1 MKKLILFFFI
11 SISFLGNA
19 QVNCYI
25 VGGSSHAIDLSVN
38 TQPGFNLGAII
49 DLPFSKAWSFQT
61 GLNYNYISA
70 DNNWEVLEYVVNQT
84 VSFDGGVLS
93 NYSFLEIPASISTG
107 IKLSER
113 SKLKFNLG
121 GYFSI
126 FTGGKSLYRS
136 SDGYSK
142 YVLLPTWTDPVG
154 GGFLVGT
161 GFEINK
167 IYLGVELNY
176 SPESYNP
183 NTVIKT
189 KLGIKL

>member
-1 MKKLILFFFI
+1 MKKIILSIFL
-11 SISFLGNA
+11 SISLIVNA
-19 QVNCYI
+19 QVDCYI
-25 VGGSSHAIDLSVN
+25 LGGTSHAINLYDL
-38 TQPGFNLGAII
+38 TQPGFNFGAVIN
-49 DLPFSKAWSFQT
+49 LPFSKTWSFQT
-61 GLNYNYISA
+61 GLNYNFVST
-70 DNNWEVLEYVVNQT
+70 DSDWPTSELVVDKM
-84 VSFDGGVLS
+84 VSFDSGVIY
-93 NYSFLEIPASISTG
+93 NYSFIELPASIAIG

-121 GYFSI
+121 GYFSV

-136 SDGYSK
+136 PEGFSK
-142 YVLLPTWTDPVG
+142 YVLLATWTDPVG

-167 IYLGVELNY
+167 IYVGMEVNY

-189 KLGIKL
+189 KFVIKL

>member
-1 MKKLILFFFI
+1 MKKFILIFFF
-11 SISFLGNA
+11 SISLLLNA
-19 QVNCYI
+19 QVDCFI
-25 VGGSSHAIDLSVN
+25 VGGTSHAINVYHS
-38 TQPGFNLGAII
+38 TQPGFNLGAVI
-49 DLPFSKAWSFQT
+49 DLPFSQTWSLQT
-61 GLNYNYISA
+61 GLNYNFIST
-70 DNNWEVLEYVVNQT
+70 DSNRPTSKLVLNQM
-84 VSFDGGVLS
+84 VDFDSGVLY
-93 NYSFLEIPASISTG
+93 NYSFLEIPASITTG

-136 SDGYSK
+136 SYGYSK
-142 YVLLPTWTDPVG
+142 YVLLPTWTNPLG
-154 GGFLVGT
+154 GGFLIGS

-167 IYLGVELNY
+167 IYIGLELNY

>member
-1 MKKLILFFFI
+1 MKKNILITFW
-11 SISFLGNA
+11 SISLLANA
-19 QVNCYI
+19 QVDCYI
-25 VGGSSHAIDLSVN
+25 TGGTSHAINVYHS
-38 TQPGFNLGAII
+38 TQPGFNLGAVI
-49 DLPFSKAWSFQT
+49 DLPFSKVWSLQT
-61 GLNYNYISA
+61 GLNYNFVST
-70 DNNWEVLEYVVNQT
+70 DSNWPTSELVVDRM
-84 VSFDGGVLS
+84 VSFDSGVLYK
-93 NYSFLEIPASISTG
+93 YSFIELPASISAG
-107 IKLSER
+107 IKLSES

-136 SDGYSK
+136 SEGYSK

>member
-1 MKKLILFFFI
+1 MKIYILLICLSMSLILT
-11 SISFLGNA
+11 A
-19 QVNCYI
+19 QVDCYI
-25 VGGSSHAIDLSVN
+25 AGGTSNAINVYHS
-38 TQPGFNLGAII
+38 TQPGFNLGAVV
-49 DLPFSKAWSFQT
+49 DLPFSKTWSFQT
-61 GLNYNYISA
+61 GINYNFVSTDSNRA
-70 DNNWEVLEYVVNQT
+70 TSKFVVDQM
-84 VSFDGGVLS
+84 VDFDSGVLY
-93 NYSFLEIPASISTG
+93 NYSFIEIPASITTG

-121 GYFSI
+121 GYFSV

-136 SDGYSK
+136 SNGYSK

-161 GFEINK
+161 GFEINN
-167 IYLGVELNY
+167 IYLGMEVNY

>member
-1 MKKLILFFFI
+1 MKKFILIFSL
-11 SISFLGNA
+11 SISLFVNA
-19 QVNCYI
+19 QEECYI
-25 VGGSSHAIDLSVN
+25 VGGTSHAINLYHSA
-38 TQPGFNLGAII
+38 QPGFNLGAIVN
-49 DLPFSKAWSFQT
+49 LPFSKVWSFQS
-61 GLNYNYISA
+61 GLNYNFIST
-70 DNNWEVLEYVVNQT
+70 DSNRPTSKLVLDRMVD
-84 VSFDGGVLS
+84 FDSGVLY
-93 NYSFLEIPASISTG
+93 NYSFIELPASIAAG
-107 IKLSER
+107 IKLSEK
-113 SKLKFNLG
+113 SKLKFNFG

-154 GGFLVGT
+154 GGFLVGI
-161 GFEINK
+161 GFEINQ
-167 IYLGVELNY
+167 IYLGVEVNY

>member
-1 MKKLILFFFI
+1 MKKFIFIFFL
-11 SISFLGNA
+11 SISLIVNA
-19 QVNCYI
+19 QVDCYI
-25 VGGSSHAIDLSVN
+25 VGGTSHAIDLNAN
-38 TQPGFNLGAII
+38 TQPGFNLGAVIN
-49 DLPFSKAWSFQT
+49 LPFSKVGSFQT
-61 GLNYNYISA
+61 GLNYNFIST
-70 DNNWEVLEYVVNQT
+70 DSNWTTSEFVVDQM
-84 VSFDGGVLS
+84 VDFDSGVLS
-93 NYSFLEIPASISTG
+93 NYSFIELPASITFG

-136 SDGYSK
+136 SEGYSK

-167 IYLGVELNY
+167 IYLGLEVNY

>member
-1 MKKLILFFFI
+1 MKKFILIISL
-11 SISFLGNA
+11 SISLLVNA
-19 QVNCYI
+19 QVDCYI
-25 VGGSSHAIDLSVN
+25 VGGTSHAINVYHS
-38 TQPGFNLGAII
+38 TQPGFNLGAIVN
-49 DLPFSKAWSFQT
+49 LPFSKAWGFQT
-61 GLNYNYISA
+61 GLNYNFVST
-70 DNNWEVLEYVVNQT
+70 DSNRPTSKLVVNKM
-84 VSFDGGVLS
+84 VDFDGGVLY
-93 NYSFLEIPASISTG
+93 NYSFIELPASITAG

-189 KLGIKL
+189 KLGIRL

>member
-1 MKKLILFFFI
+1 MKKLILII
-11 SISFLGNA
+11 SLSLSLLVNA
-19 QVNCYI
+19 QVDCYI
-25 VGGSSHAIDLSVN
+25 TGGTSHAINVYHS
-38 TQPGFNLGAII
+38 TQPGFNLGAVI
-49 DLPFSKAWSFQT
+49 DLPFSKSWSFQS
-61 GLNYNYISA
+61 GLNYNFIST
-70 DNNWEVLEYVVNQT
+70 DSNRPTSKLVLDRMVD
-84 VSFDGGVLS
+84 FDGGVLY
-93 NYSFLEIPASISTG
+93 NYSFIELPVSITAG

-167 IYLGVELNY
+167 I
-176 SPESYNP
+176 
-183 NTVIKT
+183 
-189 KLGIKL
+189 